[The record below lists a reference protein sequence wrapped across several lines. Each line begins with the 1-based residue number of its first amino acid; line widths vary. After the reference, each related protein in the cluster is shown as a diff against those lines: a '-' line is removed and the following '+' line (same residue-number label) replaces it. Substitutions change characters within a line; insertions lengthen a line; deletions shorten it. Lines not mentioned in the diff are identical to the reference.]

1 MCGDLDE
8 YDAGKHVELLLDG
21 IKKHIGVPRIT
32 SSSTWARDIADLDL
46 TSSNKELLA
55 HFMAMGTAVSQRRNA
70 SEQLESI
77 AQMAQIHA
85 YLSGV
90 LTGVLLDDGTLQQI
104 GIQKFLEGVSIG
116 RSIDQDVSTDMAH
129 GHSHDPEHSQGHGHS
144 HNHHH

>member
-8 YDAGKHVELLLDG
+8 YDSGKHVELLLDG
-21 IKKHIGVPRIT
+21 IKKHIGAPRVA
-32 SSSTWARDIADLDL
+32 SSSTWAQDIAGLDL
-46 TSSNKELLA
+46 SSSNKELLA
-55 HFMAMGTAVSQRRNA
+55 HFMAMGSAVSSRRNE

-90 LTGVLLDDGTLQQI
+90 LTGVLLDDGSLQQI

-116 RSIDQDVSTDMAH
+116 RSIDQDVSNDMSH
-129 GHSHDPEHSQGHGHS
+129 GHSHDHGHS
-144 HNHHH
+144 LGQGHFHDHHH

>member
-21 IKKHIGVPRIT
+21 IKKHIGAPRIA
-32 SSSTWARDIADLDL
+32 SSSTWARDIANLDL

-55 HFMAMGTAVSQRRNA
+55 HFMAMGTAVSKRRNE

-77 AQMAQIHA
+77 AQMAQLHA

-104 GIQKFLEGVSIG
+104 GIQKFLEGVSVG

-129 GHSHDPEHSQGHGHS
+129 GHSHDHGYSRGHGHS
-144 HNHHH
+144 HDHHH

>member
-1 MCGDLDE
+1 MCGDLEE
-8 YDAGKHVELLLDG
+8 YDLENTSIYYSTELTN
-21 IKKHIGVPRIT
+21 ISVAPRIA

-55 HFMAMGTAVSQRRNA
+55 HFMAMGTAVSKRRNE

-77 AQMAQIHA
+77 AQMAQLHA

-104 GIQKFLEGVSIG
+104 GIQKFLEGFKR
-116 RSIDQDVSTDMAH
+116 RSLDRVSTDMAH
-129 GHSHDPEHSQGHGHS
+129 GHSHDHGHSRGHGHS
-144 HNHHH
+144 RDHHH

>member
-8 YDAGKHVELLLDG
+8 YDPGKHVELLLDG
-21 IKKHIGVPRIT
+21 IKKHIGAPRVA
-32 SSSTWARDIADLDL
+32 SSSTWAQDIAGLDL
-46 TSSNKELLA
+46 SSSNKELLA
-55 HFMAMGTAVSQRRNA
+55 HFTAMGSAVSKRRDE

-104 GIQKFLEGVSIG
+104 GIQKFLEGVNIG
-116 RSIDQDVSTDMAH
+116 RLIDQDVSNDMSH
-129 GHSHDPEHSQGHGHS
+129 GHSHDQGQLRSHGHS
-144 HNHHH
+144 HDQHR